1 MRLAKVISY
10 LIHPVFVTT
19 YMLAFALF
27 QKNTYLYYT
36 ITPTGRW
43 FFLAVAF
50 VLTVLAPIFSI
61 GYLLYSKQISSIEM
75 EERKERIVPMFITGA
90 YTFGLYYMFSNF
102 EMPAVVMA
110 IVGVGVIG
118 IVVTLFITF
127 FWKISAHMISI
138 SGFGGVVLA
147 LSEQIH
153 PVPYWVFIGLFL
165 LMGVVGWARL
175 KLNAHSLFQVLAG
188 WVIGYFISYFAM
200 IFLLAA

>member
-1 MRLAKVISY
+1 MRLAKVVSY

-19 YMLAFALF
+19 FMLAFALF

-50 VLTVLAPIFSI
+50 ILTVLAPIFSV

-75 EERKERIVPMFITGA
+75 EDRKERIVPMFITVA
-90 YTFGLYYMFSNF
+90 YTFGLYYMFSSF
-102 EMPAVVMA
+102 EMPPVVMA
-110 IVGVGVIG
+110 IIGVGVIG
-118 IVVTLFITF
+118 TVVTLLITF

-138 SGFGGVVLA
+138 AGFGGMVLA

-153 PVPYWVFIGLFL
+153 PVPNWVFMVLFL
-165 LMGVVGWARL
+165 LMGIVGWARL
-175 KLNAHSLFQVLAG
+175 KLNSHTLPQVLAG

-200 IFLLAA
+200 IYLMSS